1 MESVE
6 APLTQEDHM
15 SDPIGSQFRYKLV
28 LGKFRVSERTAGAMK
43 VELGGSTTMTVT
55 IPEHADVRAGDL
67 ITLYTEVLRAQ
78 SS

>member
-1 MESVE
+1 
-6 APLTQEDHM
+6 M
-15 SDPIGSQFRYKLV
+15 SDPIGTQFRYKLV
-28 LGKFRVSERTAGAMK
+28 LGKFRVSERSAGAMK

>member
-1 MESVE
+1 
-6 APLTQEDHM
+6 M

-28 LGKFRVSERTAGAMK
+28 LGKFRVSERSAGAMK

-55 IPEHADVRAGDL
+55 IPEHADVRSGDL